1 MNEMSAD
8 TFLGVPF
15 NIASYSLLTM
25 MIAQQCDLEVGEFI
39 WTGGDVHLYEN
50 HIDQAK
56 LQLSRNPLGF
66 PNMRI
71 NKAADIFS
79 YKYDDFVLTDYH
91 SHDTIKADVAI

>member
-8 TFLGVPF
+8 MFLGVPF

-25 MIAQQCDLEVGEFI
+25 MIAQQCGLDVGEFI

-50 HIDQAK
+50 HIEQAK
-56 LQLSRNPLGF
+56 LQLSRKPLGF

-71 NKAADIFS
+71 NKADDIFS
-79 YKYDDFVLTDYH
+79 YKYEDFVLTDYN
-91 SHDTIKADVAI
+91 SHEIIRADVAV